1 MSIAVVSEM
10 LQIIRP
16 GDRQQEEVDSG
27 HPAAFARE
35 PSKSTHVL
43 PHYNHFPSS
52 SGRFVG
58 LACALAVTFPP
69 VLAMIYWPST
79 TVGDNLATI
88 ILG

>member
-1 MSIAVVSEM
+1 MSEM

-16 GDRQQEEVDSG
+16 GYRQEEDVNSS

-35 PSKSTHVL
+35 PSKSPHVL

-52 SGRFVG
+52 SGKFVG
-58 LACALAVTFPP
+58 LVGALAVAFPP
-69 VLAMIYWPST
+69 VLAMIYWRSSIL
-79 TVGDNLATI
+79 GDHLATI